1 MRTYG
6 LSVFRLSLP
15 ITSTLVLH
23 IKSKILLQR
32 MAILCILSSELG
44 RIEKITAQKDI
55 KAVMPTPTVTKSAER
70 IIKAPS

>member
-1 MRTYG
+1 
-6 LSVFRLSLP
+6 
-15 ITSTLVLH
+15 
-23 IKSKILLQR
+23 